1 MGNRRMFSKRII
13 NSARFL
19 KMPVSTQCL
28 YFHLGLHADDDG
40 VVEAY
45 TVINSVGASED
56 DLKVLVAKG
65 FVIVLNDDLVTYIT
79 DWTENNTIRADRK
92 IDSIYQPLLL
102 QVVPNAQLQAP
113 KERADVRKKRLD
125 NQWTTNGQPMDS
137 ISKDKLSKDKISKEN
152 NNNVQNAEAE
162 ALFDELWLMYPSKK
176 GKGQVSMTAKKK
188 LLKIGADEMRRA
200 IVRYKDEL
208 AKDADWRKP
217 QNGSTFFNSG
227 YVDYLDDNYQPAHTE
242 NDNFY
247 EMAAQWAAE

>member
-1 MGNRRMFSKRII
+1 MANRRMFAKTII
-13 NSARFL
+13 DSDAFL
-19 KMPVSTQCL
+19 DMPVSTQLL
-28 YFHLGLHADDDG
+28 YFHLAMRADDDG
-40 VVEAY
+40 FINKPKAIMRLIGSSHNDIELLCREKFIIPFESGIVVIKHWKIHNYIRKDCY
-45 TVINSVGASED
+45 TETNYKEEKAMLGLDENDSYTLLCNESV
-56 DLKVLVAKG
+56 
-65 FVIVLNDDLVTYIT
+65 
-79 DWTENNTIRADRK
+79 TE
-92 IDSIYQPLLL
+92 LL
-102 QVVPNAQLQAP
+102 QDCDESVTSLSTQVS
-113 KERADVRKKRLD
+113 KGKVSK
-125 NQWTTNGQPMDS
+125 
-137 ISKDKLSKDKISKEN
+137 SKDN

-227 YVDYLDDNYQPAHTE
+227 YVDYLDDNYQPAQNE